1 MPSGWCFILAPPFP
15 GAPWWADVPAWSR
28 RDPMTAAELE
38 ASLDW
43 TCEHG
48 EHPREEEYEDFPEL
62 TPGELAEIR
71 EAAADELLAVGAATT
86 GRRGA
91 GQPGAARVPPRQAS
105 RPAAAVAPGV
115 VP

>member
-1 MPSGWCFILAPPFP
+1 
-15 GAPWWADVPAWSR
+15 
-28 RDPMTAAELE
+28 MTAAELE

-48 EHPREEEYEDFPEL
+48 EPPEEEEYEDFPEL

-86 GRRGA
+86 GRRGP
-91 GQPGAARVPPRQAS
+91 GQPGSARILPGESSNGRPSGHPAARHQGS
-105 RPAAAVAPGV
+105 AARRYAEPGQSQDYRHRHRAAR
-115 VP
+115 